1 MDETCT
7 RPAARK
13 RRQSRSKSKKLGNKE
28 QLYLVEKISL
38 HDIGKMFGV
47 ARNTVGT
54 WAQAYG
60 IPIRSGSEASLKGA
74 VKPSKEELEKLYIA
88 DLKTTI
94 EIAAVFDVH
103 KTTVSNWL
111 HSYELD
117 TRLGTFA
124 HSPNITRPSDE
135 ELYHLYIENG
145 MTLNEIAD
153 MCGAAQATTV
163 CNWMAA
169 ANISARTPEEI
180 GRNGRYMPN
189 EEELRTFYIDNNE
202 TASSIAQRFGFE
214 QSAILRQM
222 RVYGIQTRSISE
234 SKLYGKQKPSDS
246 ELYDMYIVDRKSSVE
261 IGDMLGVSPSTVARW
276 IVVSGAEIRSNS
288 EAHAKEL
295 HNRWMGGISNKY
307 CYHWTEE
314 LRESIREKHGRK
326 CFLCDKTEEDN
337 GQRLSVHHV
346 DMNKNQGCGGHS
358 WKLVP
363 LCKRC
368 HARAHANRYKWYTV
382 IMHKLYLESSAQ
394 FLNMVHCI

>member
-1 MDETCT
+1 
-7 RPAARK
+7 
-13 RRQSRSKSKKLGNKE
+13 
-28 QLYLVEKISL
+28 LYLVEKISL

-111 HSYELD
+111 HSYGID
-117 TRLGTFA
+117 TRIGTEMYP
-124 HSPNITRPSDE
+124 HINRPSPDE
-135 ELYHLYIENG
+135 LRHLYIDKG
-145 MTLNEIAD
+145 LTLSEIGE
-153 MCGAAQATTV
+153 MCGTPNSTTV
-163 CNWMAA
+163 CAWLADA
-169 ANISARTPEEI
+169 GIAGRTPTEI
-180 GRNGRYMPN
+180 AWGDRYMPN
-189 EEELRTFYIDNNE
+189 EEELRAFYIDDNE
-202 TASSIAQRFGFE
+202 TASSIAHRFGFE

-222 RVYGIQTRSISE
+222 RVYGIATRSISE

-246 ELYDMYIVDRKSSVE
+246 ELYRLYITERKSAVE
-261 IGDMLGVSPSTVARW
+261 IGAMFDISSTSIARW
-276 IVVSGAEIRSNS
+276 LRESGVQIRSNT
-288 EAHAKEL
+288 EAHAKEM

-307 CYHWTEE
+307 CDQWTEE
-314 LRESIREKHGRK
+314 LRESTRERYGRK

-346 DMNKNQGCGGHS
+346 DMNKNQGCDGHS

-368 HARAHANRYKWYTV
+368 HARAHANRYNWCTV
-382 IMHKLYLESSAQ
+382 IMHKLHLESSAQ